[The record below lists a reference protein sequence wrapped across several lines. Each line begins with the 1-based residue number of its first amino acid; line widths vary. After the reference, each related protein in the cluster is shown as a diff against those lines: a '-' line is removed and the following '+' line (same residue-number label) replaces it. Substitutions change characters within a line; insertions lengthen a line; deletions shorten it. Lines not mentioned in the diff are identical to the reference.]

1 MEPASGA
8 RPTGRATWRCGTPL
22 PMPTTRAVVVSRP
35 RSTDPPGRKAPDT
48 TEMDVPCP
56 TSTRAA
62 TLIGAG
68 RHRQRRCDLNRDT
81 KCSQKVRSGETRRGQ
96 RGGAA
101 SPPGVDRRIE
111 VMNGHGRSSWPDSGE
126 SRTGDGVGG
135 RRLPMARRRLRLG
148 AGQTAPSVWIRS
160 GPCRCRNG
168 RPQTTNSRLRCMSSV
183 EATPPPRLP
192 PDGSVLPGVPWG
204 NSSSGRY
211 RVPRR
216 WSVSASGHSCWRC
229 PSQGPAR
236 CDPQHAEW
244 RSGSTGSAAPPRP
257 PPMW

>member
-8 RPTGRATWRCGTPL
+8 RPAGRATWRGGTPL

-35 RSTDPPGRKAPDT
+35 RSTNPPGRKAPDT
-48 TEMDVPCP
+48 TETDVPCP

-111 VMNGHGRSSWPDSGE
+111 VMNEHGRSSWPDSGE

-148 AGQTAPSVWIRS
+148 AGQTAPSVWILGQDRAAAGTAAHRRRTRGS
-160 GPCRCRNG
+160 DACHQWR
-168 RPQTTNSRLRCMSSV
+168 QL
-183 EATPPPRLP
+183 PRH
-192 PDGSVLPGVPWG
+192 GSVLPGVPWG

-229 PSQGPAR
+229 HSQGPAR